1 MRLVLSGIVMVA
13 VAAPVAA
20 EEAVMAGPKPTML
33 NVQLVMAKRQGDK
46 TISSLPYALGCATE
60 REQLLKIGVEVPIA
74 ISMSGDKDEPPKT
87 SFQYRN
93 VGTNISCSANALGE
107 GRYRIILKVEQ
118 SSLYEE
124 KKPAGATDLAP
135 MFRTW
140 TAIVREILRDGQTA
154 QSIASSDPLSG
165 ETTTLDVTLK
175 VRK

>member
-1 MRLVLSGIVMVA
+1 MRFAVSAIVMVSM
-13 VAAPVAA
+13 VVPVTA
-20 EEAVMAGPKPTML
+20 EEAVMGGPKPTML
-33 NVQLVMAKRQGDK
+33 NVQLVMAKRQGEK

-60 REQLLKIGVEVPIA
+60 GEQVLKIGVEVPIA
-74 ISMSGDKDEPPKT
+74 ISMSENKDERPRT

-93 VGTNISCSANALGE
+93 VGTNISCSANAFGD

-118 SSLYEE
+118 SSLYDE
-124 KKPAGATDLAP
+124 KKPVGATEFAP

-140 TAIVREILRDGQTA
+140 TAIVREILRDGQSA